1 MSRCVLG
8 EFPSY
13 SLITRALSTG
23 LCLKEWTLVPEY
35 LEENLASTSLLK
47 IYQMFLDTLRPLIAL
62 FAKRRIIEV
71 CCDVNV

>member
-1 MSRCVLG
+1 MSHCVLG

-13 SLITRALSTG
+13 SLITRALNTD
-23 LCLKEWTLVPEY
+23 LWLKAWTLVPEY

-47 IYQMFLDTLRPLIAL
+47 IYQVFLDTLYTLISL
-62 FAKRRIIEV
+62 FAKRGIIEV